1 MQAGKG
7 IQLVQRAGSLEGPGI
22 ELQGMGAGIAAGA
35 AVADLLHRPGVRGA
49 VGPQEEAWIATG
61 GHFHQRRAVDLAL
74 EHRQAVPVRTQPARE
89 DGIAVVEQVLWRDG
103 GAQHARLGGVGP
115 DVLGRLT
122 GGDVLEHD
130 LQLRQPGAQRD
141 HHAVDE
147 DGFTVEDI
155 HVRIR
160 DLAVH
165 QQRHASF
172 GHGFQHRN
180 HPVDGAHARIGIG
193 GGTRRIELDGRH
205 HVPGSG
211 LSDLVHRGLLG
222 EIERHQRLEACR
234 LGLADLASPH
244 GLVQREADAVTIG
257 RGLGHRGDGRA
268 QVGHDDGTAKL
279 ACTGGHDRM
288 EGGTVTQMQ
297 VPVVGGSE
305 GQRIHGAMICRHAIH
320 RAMVDEAVRP
330 NQHPTDDGIITGRR
344 SWAEASPQAT
354 AFFRGALLAGP

>member
-1 MQAGKG
+1 M
-7 IQLVQRAGSLEGPGI
+7 
-22 ELQGMGAGIAAGA
+22 
-35 AVADLLHRPGVRGA
+35 
-49 VGPQEEAWIATG
+49 
-61 GHFHQRRAVDLAL
+61 
-74 EHRQAVPVRTQPARE
+74 
-89 DGIAVVEQVLWRDG
+89 
-103 GAQHARLGGVGP
+103 
-115 DVLGRLT
+115 
-122 GGDVLEHD
+122 LEHD

-193 GGTRRIELDGRH
+193 GSAGRIELDGRH

-257 RGLGHRGDGRA
+257 RSLGHRGDGRA

-279 ACTGGHDRM
+279 ARTGGHDRM

-305 GQRIHGAMICRHAIH
+305 GQRIHGAMICRPAIH

-330 NQHPTDDGIITGRR
+330 NWRPTDDGIITGRR
-344 SWAEASPQAT
+344 SDPEPKCRMQRLASAGASCGT
-354 AFFRGALLAGP
+354 AAVSPPVPAVHVALPVSPGFLCTVLVPAPEHPCAAPSPPCCLPPPC